1 MNEIQNLNPEEQA
14 NLHIVENMD
23 VNNLPEI
30 MKSVLSLAQ
39 TSAEKDMLLMSALVA
54 CGSVMPN
61 LYVKYGIAAK
71 RYYPNL
77 QLFIVGSAACGKGIA
92 NLALELVKPIH
103 DKMPLIIPG
112 DATYPAFYQT
122 LARQHG
128 RGYIHESEGSV
139 ITDIWRS
146 STATYNTAL
155 RKAAEH
161 EPISRSRCKE
171 ASVIACPQLS
181 MVLTGTFS
189 QYHALVPSI
198 ENGYFS
204 RLLTLIVDE
213 HQAFNSRYVQPSESS
228 DGIVQKCAEQLY
240 HLYESL
246 LFNRAREFRLTPD
259 QRTRLGHHLENA
271 YPTLIR
277 MLGEDFH
284 SVVLRMAVHIERIAM
299 ILSALRMISSLTAQ
313 RDSAEVPLSIS
324 PESDSDTSSSSIS
337 SELDSD
343 TSSPSISSELDSD
356 NSSLSGARGVR
367 PENLVC
373 SDLDYAT
380 AELIG
385 NKLILHMAQA
395 YQLVKGTERITLPT
409 VKPLDQK
416 AILLSLL
423 PDEFESKTLVAEAQ
437 SQGIPQSTVMRWCSQ
452 WIDRG
457 MLYRLSFGHYKKI
470 A

>member
-1 MNEIQNLNPEEQA
+1 MNEIQNLNSSEEQA

-23 VNNLPEI
+23 VNNLPEL
-30 MKSVLSLAQ
+30 MKSVLSLAH
-39 TSAEKDMLLMSALVA
+39 TPAEKDMLLMSALTA
-54 CGSVMPN
+54 CSGVLPN
-61 LYVKYGIAAK
+61 LYFKYGIGAK

-103 DKMPLIIPG
+103 EANPLIIPG

-122 LARQHG
+122 LAKQKG

-146 STATYNTAL
+146 STANYNTAL

-161 EPISRSRCKE
+161 ETISRARCKE
-171 ASVIACPQLS
+171 HSVIENPQLS

-189 QYHALVPSI
+189 QYKALVPSI

-213 HQAFNSRYVQPSESS
+213 HQAFNSQYVEPSENSG
-228 DGIVQKCAEQLY
+228 DVIKAAAEQLY
-240 HLYESL
+240 HLYEKL
-246 LFNRAREFRLTPD
+246 LFSKPGEFRLTSD
-259 QRTRLGHHLENA
+259 QRTRLGHHLETA

-299 ILSALRMISSLTAQ
+299 ILTALRTQSTDRYTDRIQT
-313 RDSAEVPLSIS
+313 E
-324 PESDSDTSSSSIS
+324 
-337 SELDSD
+337 
-343 TSSPSISSELDSD
+343 
-356 NSSLSGARGVR
+356 
-367 PENLVC
+367 LVC
-373 SDLDYAT
+373 TDEDYQT
-380 AELIG
+380 AEMIG

-395 YQLVKGTERITLPT
+395 YQMVKGIERVETPK

-416 AILLSLL
+416 QILLSLL
-423 PDEFESKTLVAEAQ
+423 PEEFESKVLLAEAQ
-437 SQGIPQSTVMRWCSQ
+437 TQGIPARTVARWNETWVQ
-452 WIDRG
+452 AGIVQKIRQ
-457 MLYRLSFGHYKKI
+457 GHYRKLP
-470 A
+470 AVA

>member
-1 MNEIQNLNPEEQA
+1 MEHLNSSEEQA
-14 NLHIVENMD
+14 NLRIVENMD
-23 VNNLPEI
+23 ANNLPELL
-30 MKSVLSLAQ
+30 KSVLSLAQ
-39 TSAEKDMLLMSALVA
+39 SPAEKDMLLMSALTA

-61 LYVKYGIAAK
+61 LYFRYGIAAK

-103 DKMPLIIPG
+103 EANPLIIPG

-122 LARQHG
+122 LAKQKG

-146 STATYNTAL
+146 STANYNTAL

-161 EPISRSRCKE
+161 ETISRSRCRE
-171 ASVIACPQLS
+171 ASVIENPQVS

-204 RLLTLIVDE
+204 RLITLIVDE
-213 HQAFNSRYVQPSESS
+213 HQAFNSRYVQPSENSG
-228 DGIVQKCAEQLY
+228 DIIKAAAEQLF
-240 HLYESL
+240 HMYESL
-246 LFNRAREFRLTPD
+246 LFARPREFALTPE
-259 QRTRLGHHLENA
+259 QKQRLGHHLETA

-277 MLGEDFH
+277 MLGEEFH

-299 ILSALRMISSLTAQ
+299 ILTVLRKALSV
-313 RDSAEVPLSIS
+313 VPDGIRL
-324 PESDSDTSSSSIS
+324 E
-337 SELDSD
+337 
-343 TSSPSISSELDSD
+343 
-356 NSSLSGARGVR
+356 
-367 PENLVC
+367 C
-373 SDLDYAT
+373 SDIDYAT

-395 YQLVKGTERITLPT
+395 YQLIKGTEHINLPT

-416 AILLSLL
+416 QILLSLL

-437 SQGIPQSTVMRWCSQ
+437 SQGISRRTAIRWSDEWQ
-452 WIDRG
+452 AIG
-457 MLYRLSFGHYKKI
+457 LIQKIKYGTYKKI

>member
-1 MNEIQNLNPEEQA
+1 MIENLNPIPEEQE

-23 VNNLPEI
+23 VNNLPE
-30 MKSVLSLAQ
+30 MMQKVLSLAN
-39 TSAEKDMLLMSALVA
+39 TPAEKDMLLMSALVA

-61 LYVKYGIAAK
+61 LYCRYGIAAK

-103 DKMPLIIPG
+103 EKMPLIIAG
-112 DATYPAFYQT
+112 DATYPAFYQQ
-122 LARQHG
+122 LAKQHG
-128 RGYIHESEGSV
+128 RAYIHESEGSV

-146 STATYNTAL
+146 STANYNTAL

-161 EPISRSRCKE
+161 EPISRNRCRE
-171 ASVIACPQLS
+171 ASVIECPQVS

-204 RLLTLIVDE
+204 RLLTLIVNDVQPFSE
-213 HQAFNSRYVQPSESS
+213 RYVQPSENS
-228 DGIVQKCAEQLY
+228 DQLSVISNQLYGLYEHLLFSKPREFSLTAEQ
-240 HLYESL
+240 
-246 LFNRAREFRLTPD
+246 RE
-259 QRTRLGHHLENA
+259 RLGLHLKTA

-284 SVVLRMAVHIERIAM
+284 SVILRMAVHIERIAM
-299 ILSALRMISSLTAQ
+299 ILTGLRRICGESN
-313 RDSAEVPLSIS
+313 S
-324 PESDSDTSSSSIS
+324 PETEESSRI
-337 SELDSD
+337 
-343 TSSPSISSELDSD
+343 
-356 NSSLSGARGVR
+356 LSGKMNEA
-367 PENLVC
+367 LYC
-373 SDLDYAT
+373 SDEDYQT

-395 YQLVKGTERITLPT
+395 YQLVKGTEKVVVPT

-416 AILLSLL
+416 QILLSLL
-423 PDEFESKTLVAEAQ
+423 PEEFESKMLVEEAK
-437 SQGIPQSTVMRWCSQ
+437 SQGISRRTAFNWNDEWQE
-452 WIDRG
+452 RG
-457 MLYRLSFGHYKKI
+457 VIIRIRHGVFKKQL
-470 A
+470 AVA

>member
-1 MNEIQNLNPEEQA
+1 MQN
-14 NLHIVENMD
+14 
-23 VNNLPEI
+23 
-30 MKSVLSLAQ
+30 VLSLAN
-39 TSAEKDMLLMSALVA
+39 TPAEKDMLLMSALVA

-61 LYVKYGIAAK
+61 LYCKYGIAAK

-103 DKMPLIIPG
+103 KKTPLIIPG

-122 LARQHG
+122 LARQNG

-146 STATYNTAL
+146 STANYNTAL

-161 EPISRSRCKE
+161 ETISRARCRE
-171 ASVIACPQLS
+171 ASVIENPQVS

-213 HQAFNSRYVQPSESS
+213 HQAFNSRYVQPSETSRET
-228 DGIVQKCAEQLY
+228 IQTAAEQLY
-240 HLYESL
+240 HLYEKL
-246 LFNRAREFRLTPD
+246 LFTKAREFKLTTD
-259 QRTRLGHHLENA
+259 QRTRLGKHLEAA

-299 ILSALRMISSLTAQ
+299 ILSALRL
-313 RDSAEVPLSIS
+313 
-324 PESDSDTSSSSIS
+324 TSSVVPDDIRL
-337 SELDSD
+337 E
-343 TSSPSISSELDSD
+343 
-356 NSSLSGARGVR
+356 
-367 PENLVC
+367 C
-373 SDLDYAT
+373 SDIDYAT

-395 YQLVKGTERITLPT
+395 YQLVKGTEKMELPT

-416 AILLSLL
+416 QILLSLL
-423 PDEFESKTLVAEAQ
+423 PEEFESKMLIEEAKA
-437 SQGIPQSTVMRWCSQ
+437 QGIPQSTVMRWCSQ

-457 MLYRLSFGHYKKI
+457 TLARTSFGHYKKI

>member
-1 MNEIQNLNPEEQA
+1 MIQNLNSTEEQA

-23 VNNLPEI
+23 VNNLPEL
-30 MKSVLSLAQ
+30 MKSVLSLAH
-39 TSAEKDMLLMSALVA
+39 TPAEKDMLLMSALTSCSGVL
-54 CGSVMPN
+54 PN
-61 LYVKYGIAAK
+61 LYFKYGMAAK
-71 RYYPNL
+71 KYYPNL

-103 DKMPLIIPG
+103 EANPLIIPG

-122 LARQHG
+122 LAKQKG

-146 STATYNTAL
+146 STANYNTAL

-161 EPISRSRCKE
+161 ETISRARCKE
-171 ASVIACPQLS
+171 ASVIENPQLS

-189 QYHALVPSI
+189 QYKALVPSI

-204 RLLTLIVDE
+204 RLLTLIVEE
-213 HQAFNSRYVQPSESS
+213 HQAFNSRYVQPSENSG
-228 DGIVQKCAEQLY
+228 DVIKAAAEQLY

-259 QRTRLGHHLENA
+259 QRTRLGNHLETA

-299 ILSALRMISSLTAQ
+299 ILSALRMN
-313 RDSAEVPLSIS
+313 
-324 PESDSDTSSSSIS
+324 
-337 SELDSD
+337 SEL
-343 TSSPSISSELDSD
+343 
-356 NSSLSGARGVR
+356 SLREANK
-367 PENLVC
+367 EAFLC
-373 SDLDYAT
+373 SDEDYQT
-380 AELIG
+380 AEMIG

-395 YQLVKGTERITLPT
+395 YQLVKGTEKIEAPK

-416 AILLSLL
+416 QILLSLL
-423 PDEFESKTLVAEAQ
+423 PEEFESKMLLAEAQ
-437 SQGIPQSTVMRWCSQ
+437 TQGIPARTVARWNETWVQ
-452 WIDRG
+452 AGYVQKIRQ
-457 MLYRLSFGHYKKI
+457 GHYRKLP
-470 A
+470 AVA

>member
-1 MNEIQNLNPEEQA
+1 MERILSVSSEEQA

-23 VNNLPEI
+23 VNSLPQF
-30 MKSVLSLAQ
+30 MQSVLSLAQ
-39 TSAEKDMLLMSALVA
+39 TPAEKDMLLMSALVA
-54 CGSVMPN
+54 CGSAMPN
-61 LYVKYGIAAK
+61 LYCRYGIAAK

-103 DKMPLIIPG
+103 EKMPLIIPG

-122 LARQHG
+122 LARQKG

-146 STATYNTAL
+146 STANYNTAL

-161 EPISRSRCKE
+161 ETISRSRCRE
-171 ASVIACPQLS
+171 ASVIENPQVS

-213 HQAFNSRYVQPSESS
+213 HQAFNSRYVQPSDTS
-228 DGIVQKCAEQLY
+228 DNVIKAAAEQLY

-246 LFNRAREFRLTPD
+246 VFAHPREFRLTPD
-259 QRTRLGHHLENA
+259 QRTRLGHHLETA

-277 MLGEDFH
+277 MLGEEFH

-299 ILSALRMISSLTAQ
+299 ILSALRGNM
-313 RDSAEVPLSIS
+313 E
-324 PESDSDTSSSSIS
+324 E
-337 SELDSD
+337 
-343 TSSPSISSELDSD
+343 
-356 NSSLSGARGVR
+356 
-367 PENLVC
+367 C
-373 SDLDYAT
+373 SDEDYQT

-395 YQLVKGTERITLPT
+395 YQLVKGTEKVEQPK

-416 AILLSLL
+416 QILLSLL
-423 PDEFESKTLVAEAQ
+423 PEEFESKMLVDEAQ
-437 SQGIPQSTVMRWCSQ
+437 SQGISRRTAFNWSEEWQEHGVILKIRH
-452 WIDRG
+452 G
-457 MLYRLSFGHYKKI
+457 VFKKQL
-470 A
+470 AVA

>member
-1 MNEIQNLNPEEQA
+1 MENLHSVSSEEQA

-23 VNNLPEI
+23 VNNLPQL
-30 MKSVLSLAQ
+30 MQSVLSLAH
-39 TSAEKDMLLMSALVA
+39 TPAEKDMLLLSALTA
-54 CGSVMPN
+54 CSGVLPN
-61 LYVKYGIAAK
+61 LYFKYGITGK
-71 RYYPNL
+71 RYYSNL

-103 DKMPLIIPG
+103 EKMPLIIPG

-122 LARQHG
+122 LAKQHG

-146 STATYNTAL
+146 STANYNTAL

-161 EPISRSRCKE
+161 ETISRARCRE
-171 ASVIACPQLS
+171 ASVIENPQIS

-213 HQAFNSRYVQPSESS
+213 HHAFNSRYVQAPESS
-228 DGIVQKCAEQLY
+228 DETVKTCAEQLY
-240 HLYESL
+240 HLYEKL
-246 LFNRAREFRLTPD
+246 LFSKPREFCLTPD
-259 QRTRLGHHLENA
+259 QRTRLGNHLETA

-277 MLGEDFH
+277 MLGEEFH

-299 ILSALRMISSLTAQ
+299 ILSALRLSPITDNLS
-313 RDSAEVPLSIS
+313 PLQ
-324 PESDSDTSSSSIS
+324 
-337 SELDSD
+337 
-343 TSSPSISSELDSD
+343 
-356 NSSLSGARGVR
+356 
-367 PENLVC
+367 C
-373 SDLDYAT
+373 SDIDYAT

-395 YQLVKGTERITLPT
+395 YQLIKGTQKIETPT

-416 AILLSLL
+416 QILLSLL

-437 SQGIPQSTVMRWCSQ
+437 SQGISRRTAIRWSDEWQTVGLIQ
-452 WIDRG
+452 KIKYG
-457 MLYRLSFGHYKKI
+457 TYKKI

>member
-1 MNEIQNLNPEEQA
+1 MNEIQNLNSSEEQE
-14 NLHIVENMD
+14 NLRIVENMD
-23 VNNLPEI
+23 VNNLPEL
-30 MKSVLSLAQ
+30 MQNVLSLAN
-39 TSAEKDMLLMSALVA
+39 TPAEKDMLLMSALVA

-61 LYVKYGIAAK
+61 LYCKYGIAAK

-103 DKMPLIIPG
+103 EKTPLIIPG
-112 DATYPAFYQT
+112 DATYTAFYQT
-122 LARQHG
+122 LARQNG

-146 STATYNTAL
+146 STANYNTAL
-155 RKAAEH
+155 RKAAKH
-161 EPISRSRCKE
+161 ETISRARCRE
-171 ASVIACPQLS
+171 ASVIENPQVS

-213 HQAFNSRYVQPSESS
+213 HQAFNSRYVQPSETSRET
-228 DGIVQKCAEQLY
+228 IQTAAEQLY
-240 HLYESL
+240 HLYEKL
-246 LFNRAREFRLTPD
+246 LFTKAREFKLTPD
-259 QRTRLGHHLENA
+259 QRTRLGKHLETA

-299 ILSALRMISSLTAQ
+299 ILSALRL
-313 RDSAEVPLSIS
+313 
-324 PESDSDTSSSSIS
+324 TSSVVTDDIRM
-337 SELDSD
+337 E
-343 TSSPSISSELDSD
+343 
-356 NSSLSGARGVR
+356 
-367 PENLVC
+367 C
-373 SDLDYAT
+373 SDIDYAT

-395 YQLVKGTERITLPT
+395 YQLVKGTEKMELPT

-416 AILLSLL
+416 QILLSLL
-423 PDEFESKTLVAEAQ
+423 PEEFESKMLIEEAKA
-437 SQGIPQSTVMRWCSQ
+437 QGIPQSTVMRWCSQ

-457 MLYRLSFGHYKKI
+457 TLARTSFGHYKKI